1 MRRAELESYFEHFF
15 CRASSW
21 PMCCNYRCRAVSAR
35 PWHELLQSWG
45 QEPAPPPVHPH
56 HLLRRTEASLLTLQL
71 RARHVQN
78 ITRCGSSWRFLI
90 WHARDYPH
98 PTPTPPQMTQMH
110 ILFLCTPYNPCVFKL
125 TWTFLPP
132 PHPTPTPPQMTRM
145 HILLRVSTCV
155 HGFSEG

>member
-90 WHARDYPH
+90 WHERDYPH
-98 PTPTPPQMTQMH
+98 PTPHDPDAYFIPMRTIQPM
-110 ILFLCTPYNPCVFKL
+110 CVQVDMNF
-125 TWTFLPP
+125 F
-132 PHPTPTPPQMTRM
+132 TPTPPHPNPTPNDPDAYS
-145 HILLRVSTCV
+145 IA
-155 HGFSEG
+155 GFYVRAWF